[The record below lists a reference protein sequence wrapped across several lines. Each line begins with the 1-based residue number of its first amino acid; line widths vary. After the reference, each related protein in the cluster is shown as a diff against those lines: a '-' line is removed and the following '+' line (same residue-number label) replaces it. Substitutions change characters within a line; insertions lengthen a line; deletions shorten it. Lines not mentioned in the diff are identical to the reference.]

1 MSSIPNNI
9 YQICVR
15 QLIRC
20 KNENVYQRNTS
31 GYSMASEQRWSLCC
45 LTNQFTLLPIFSEYF
60 SNKVLTTDRS
70 FTWHLYSTTKKYTKW
85 TDGASDSL
93 ENLIRMR
100 SFWVKLHLVIEFIS
114 IQMPETY
121 DNREDLIRND
131 TLRKEFHR
139 LIKLTL
145 DWKCTARHIIE
156 NDVGSD

>member
-15 QLIRC
+15 QSIRC

-45 LTNQFTLLPIFSEYF
+45 LTNQFTLLPIFLEYF

-70 FTWHLYSTTKKYTKW
+70 FTPHLYSTTKKYTKW
-85 TDGASDSL
+85 TDEVPDSL

-100 SFWVKLHLVIEFIS
+100 SFSVKLYLVIEFFS
-114 IQMPETY
+114 IHMLEPY
-121 DNREDLIRND
+121 DNTEDVMRND
-131 TLRKEFHR
+131 TLRLEFHA

-145 DWKCTARHIIE
+145 DWRCIVCYSTGT
-156 NDVGSD
+156 DVGNA